1 MQRKDYFLFLFVGNS
16 VSTTGSAST
25 TIELLKETTDG
36 ATDAQSTT
44 AGHPGGSSVTVDD
57 SGEPSQTFVNAGTQ
71 STVTITSIN
80 TTGSVSTTIELLKE
94 TTDGATDAQSTT
106 AGHPGG
112 STVTVDD
119 SGEPSQTFVNAG
131 TQSTVTITSINTV
144 TLNSGNTTEGTASQA
159 VQMEQTT
166 VGLCFKFRSIY
177 LQNKSFSIF
186 FLSFNFIVRMSFY
199 TSACAIRLIFNNKIF
214 NFTYV
219 GWVRIPLLTPCHM
232 TTRHDNNVLTCQ
244 VYY

>member
-44 AGHPGGSSVTVDD
+44 AGHPGGSTVTVDD
-57 SGEPSQTFVNAGTQ
+57 SGEPSQTLVNAGTH

-80 TTGSVSTTIELLKE
+80 TTGSVSTTIELMKE

-144 TLNSGNTTEGTASQA
+144 TLNSANTTEGTASQA

-166 VGLCFKFRSIY
+166 VGLCLKILLNLSSE
-177 LQNKSFSIF
+177 QIF
-186 FLSFNFIVRMSFY
+186 FNIFSQFQFY
-199 TSACAIRLIFNNKIF
+199 CKNDFL
-214 NFTYV
+214 YV
-219 GWVRIPLLTPCHM
+219 CMCNPAHF
-232 TTRHDNNVLTCQ
+232 
-244 VYY
+244 